1 MSKHF
6 NAYFVAILTS
16 VAALILVFSGYAPD
30 MHNDLFL
37 LAILAWVVTCFIR
50 ERNRT
55 EEAQTESEAQDFHGG
70 EALHNLVSEVN
81 GVIGE
86 GVQSLK
92 KELSQIRELVGESI
106 VNLNES
112 FYGLNSDTR
121 AQQDLMSNMIGN
133 LQKTEDKGSDEAA
146 SVGESNTG
154 KLITIDKFVNGTS
167 EIMTNFVN
175 VLITNNKQGMDIVE
189 NIDDMTDEMGQI
201 FSVLGEIKKIADQT
215 NLLALNAA
223 IEAARAGE
231 AGRGFAVV
239 ADEVRD
245 LSINSNKLNKQIK
258 ERVVAA
264 QKAIKQTRELVGD
277 TASKDMNILI
287 TGKAQVDQMMDSLKV
302 LNEFMNASLAQASQ
316 INDSLSGR
324 TATAVQNLQFEDI
337 VRQVSEHADRKI
349 DRLWH
354 FIEHVTSEL
363 CSIDE
368 CAQQSEYRQRI
379 STLHSE
385 LGGVLEELTS
395 QPLRSH
401 ADQESM
407 AEGEIDLF

>member
-1 MSKHF
+1 
-6 NAYFVAILTS
+6 
-16 VAALILVFSGYAPD
+16 
-30 MHNDLFL
+30 
-37 LAILAWVVTCFIR
+37 
-50 ERNRT
+50 
-55 EEAQTESEAQDFHGG
+55 
-70 EALHNLVSEVN
+70 
-81 GVIGE
+81 
-86 GVQSLK
+86 
-92 KELSQIRELVGESI
+92 
-106 VNLNES
+106 
-112 FYGLNSDTR
+112 
-121 AQQDLMSNMIGN
+121 
-133 LQKTEDKGSDEAA
+133 
-146 SVGESNTG
+146 
-154 KLITIDKFVNGTS
+154 
-167 EIMTNFVN
+167 
-175 VLITNNKQGMDIVE
+175 
-189 NIDDMTDEMGQI
+189 MTDEMGQI

-239 ADEVRD
+239 ADEVRN
-245 LSINSNKLNKQIK
+245 LSINSNELNKQIK
-258 ERVVAA
+258 ARVVAA